1 MRRRFLGRSLP
12 LLGSVALVSTLLGTA
27 AIGALSA
34 PASADGSQI
43 TVQNQTYSVLEDGFL
58 NIAAPG
64 VLAGASDSNTGVGPL
79 TAVGTSG
86 PTANGSVTF
95 DSNGDGGFQ
104 YTPNAGFYGTDTFTY
119 AASDGTYQSADATVT
134 INVIDPVA
142 TKTAIISENP
152 PASDPS
158 TPVTFIAQVTP
169 GGAGPPLSGSVTFTY
184 TCPGSACSSSSGT
197 LGTVPIDPSTDQ
209 ATLTSTGQLPVGADY
224 VTATYGSDPN
234 YSGSSGSV
242 VYTVDASCNNA
253 AWPASTNGY
262 PATEASG
269 PTGFYIGQS
278 NGWWTVYTEQDAN
291 RGPGT
296 FFSGK
301 ITTTTARFLDVAA
314 LKNETNDYVKEIGN
328 NEIEFRFQTEL
339 SLDAVTFFVGC
350 GNDVKFTL
358 WTAPATSKHPVNV
371 KAPVSEINIG
381 NPTTNPASNPFT
393 YNR

>member
-1 MRRRFLGRSLP
+1 MAVPPQGEVDVMKNKLSARPMTGRCGGRSMGLALLAIGTVATTWSAP
-12 LLGSVALVSTLLGTA
+12 LLL
-27 AIGALSA
+27 
-34 PASADGSQI
+34 ASSK
-43 TVQNQTYSVLEDGFL
+43 
-58 NIAAPG
+58 
-64 VLAGASDSNTGVGPL
+64 AGASSI
-79 TAVGTSG
+79 
-86 PTANGSVTF
+86 
-95 DSNGDGGFQ
+95 
-104 YTPNAGFYGTDTFTY
+104 
-119 AASDGTYQSADATVT
+119 ATT
-134 INVIDPVA
+134 
-142 TKTAIISENP
+142 TAIISENP

-158 TPVTFIAQVTP
+158 TPVEFIAQVTP
-169 GGAGPPLSGSVTFTY
+169 GGGGPPLSGSVTFTY

-253 AWPASTNGY
+253 AWPASTDGY

-278 NGWWTVYTEQDAN
+278 NGWWTLYTEQNAN

-296 FFSGK
+296 ILSGK

-314 LKNETNDYVKEIGN
+314 LKNERDDYVKEIGN
-328 NEIEFRFQTEL
+328 NEIEFRFQTQL

-350 GNDVKFTL
+350 GHDIKFTL
-358 WTAPATSKHPVNV
+358 DINGI
-371 KAPVSEINIG
+371 KAPMSAINVG
-381 NPTTNPASNPFT
+381 NPTTNPLSNPVT